1 MNRYT
6 HPQTLPRLTHPALP
20 RLARPIPLE
29 ALRAVAR
36 LALIPIMGAISVA
49 LWIGSP
55 MAWLWVAAQV
65 TDSSKPGLGPYALL
79 FGGILLTS
87 VTLARLLGAADR
99 AYQRLAGTP
108 ARRLHRS
115 WLRARGQE
123 RRERPET
130 GPLGVVMAVSVIAA
144 LIALVT
150 YVLLSGRPLEPIP
163 LPGVT

>member
-1 MNRYT
+1 
-6 HPQTLPRLTHPALP
+6 
-20 RLARPIPLE
+20 
-29 ALRAVAR
+29 
-36 LALIPIMGAISVA
+36 MGAISVA

-99 AYQRLAGTP
+99 AYQRLARTP

-123 RRERPET
+123 RRERHET